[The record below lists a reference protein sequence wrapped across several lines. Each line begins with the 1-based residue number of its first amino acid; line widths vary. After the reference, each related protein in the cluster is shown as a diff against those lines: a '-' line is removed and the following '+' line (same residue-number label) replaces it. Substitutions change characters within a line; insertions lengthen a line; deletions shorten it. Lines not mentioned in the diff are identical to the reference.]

1 MNPSTNTLIE
11 GEVGDR
17 AEQRLKSLSVILE
30 EAGGSLDKVVK
41 VNTFLINMESFALV
55 NMVYEKY
62 FHEEPKPVQFHTI
75 SQDSLLWNMC

>member
-1 MNPSTNTLIE
+1 MVYCSGSVDMNPSTNTLIE

-17 AEQRLKSLSVILE
+17 AEQR
-30 EAGGSLDKVVK
+30 
-41 VNTFLINMESFALV
+41 LINMESFALV